1 MAAKKAPAPAPS
13 SPSIPSAA
21 KDRAFLLALSA
32 EYEVTPSEAITAL
45 TRRAQLVRATA
56 SAHETA
62 LIARSQV
69 TAADIAELSVR
80 LSRLERMEEAW
91 LLARTERKS
100 AAVKAAREPLELA
113 KEDALAALEYFCGD
127 DAAVLAA
134 IDLIR
139 PGDSHDDLAADGK
152 KVAVLIEQNEAK
164 LAKADFNGA
173 TPKEA
178 AKNLRDGVQALEAAL
193 DNRHVK
199 VDAGEAILLRN
210 RAAAHVSEL
219 VDRIV
224 AAGRYAFR
232 REPLI
237 ASQFPSRDAGRTRK
251 AKKAPTP

>member
-1 MAAKKAPAPAPS
+1 MAAKKAPSPAPS

-21 KDRAFLLALSA
+21 EDRAFLLALSA

-45 TRRAQLVRATA
+45 TRRAQLVRAAAVTNE
-56 SAHETA
+56 SG

-127 DAAVLAA
+127 DPAVLAA